1 MKKESEVDEFGRK
14 LHEKFMDNRKSFWKE
29 IERGGA
35 GDVGD
40 VSLRMKREGGIHV
53 SSKE

>member
-29 IERGGA
+29 IERGG
-35 GDVGD
+35 GRRCRGCEFENE
-40 VSLRMKREGGIHV
+40 KGGWN
-53 SSKE
+53 SC